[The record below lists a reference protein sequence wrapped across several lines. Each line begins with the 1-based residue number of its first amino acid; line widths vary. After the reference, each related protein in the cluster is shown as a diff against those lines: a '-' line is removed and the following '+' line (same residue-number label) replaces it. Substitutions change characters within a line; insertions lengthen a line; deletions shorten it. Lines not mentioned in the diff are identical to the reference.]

1 MEIIVAVFGILLST
15 VTFYLLGSL
24 FERFFQTDDE
34 IITAIVSISL
44 GLGIFSYA
52 VNILGLFG
60 QLTSTAVVCLTMAII
75 LLRYKVLLPALT
87 FLKRVSFSPIVD
99 MRRESLPL
107 MLTWC
112 FIIISTFLLAL
123 LPEVTNDALCYQLN
137 IPKELVWQKSTLPL
151 FYDFNSYTPILMNH
165 LYAVGLLFD
174 SAALSRLFHWLC
186 GYLLAVLIYRDSF
199 NLSQNKKVSF
209 WIALIFLLTPT
220 IINEITSSYVDIG
233 VALFV
238 YISFLF
244 WQKIESSESGRN
256 ALAVLC
262 GVFIAFAVST
272 KILMMIAFLPMLIL
286 LMKFSLRERSI
297 KILFRIGCFF
307 SLGVIAGC
315 FFWFIRNYAL
325 TGNPFFPYLGRLF
338 GTVDFGYVEH
348 FQGMGPA
355 KNLLNFFL
363 LPLNLTFKPDDYDRG
378 YWIGPAFLCFLPF
391 ILHTIYYKKSRRNT
405 GIYVLAYLWIWF
417 ALFHNARFLIPA
429 LCLLFPL
436 ATWGLCDCLK
446 KFNKH
451 RHFIR
456 LFRYGFYALTVLLL
470 ALYIYHYRMQWNVL
484 IGRWTAQEYLI
495 NVERSATAAHWI
507 NSNLPQ
513 NAKIL
518 NAEEIR
524 GYHIMRP
531 AVRDVWYRR
540 RTNYHNQDS
549 PGDLYT
555 RLKKNGFTHILRL
568 YYTDNTTPERFGL
581 LDEMIANEPGVK
593 LLHVLDSKN
602 IREVKHRYKIYEIK

>member
-1 MEIIVAVFGILLST
+1 MEIIVAVFGILLAT

-87 FLKRVSFSPIVD
+87 FLKRVSFSPIID
-99 MRRESLPL
+99 IRRESLPL

-199 NLSQNKKVSF
+199 NLSQNKKISF

-244 WQKIESSESGRN
+244 WQKIEISVIGRN
-256 ALAVLC
+256 SLAVLC

-286 LMKFSLRERSI
+286 LMKLALRERSV
-297 KILFRIGCFF
+297 KIFFSIGCFF

-378 YWIGPAFLCFLPF
+378 YWIGPAFFCLLPF
-391 ILHTIYYKKSRRNT
+391 ILHSFWYKKGFRAA
-405 GIYVLAYLWIWF
+405 GIYVFTFLIIWF
-417 ALFHNARFLIPA
+417 VLFHNARFLIPV
-429 LCLLFPL
+429 LCLLFP
-436 ATWGLCDCLK
+436 AAAWGLADCEK
-446 KFNKH
+446 KFKDKKYVVCFFKGG
-451 RHFIR
+451 FIM
-456 LFRYGFYALTVLLL
+456 LTVLLM
-470 ALYIYHYRMQWNVL
+470 ALHIYHYRLQWNVI
-484 IGRWTAQEYLI
+484 IGRWSSNEYLLKA
-495 NVERSATAAHWI
+495 ERSASAADWI
-507 NSNLPQ
+507 NQNLPEDV
-513 NAKIL
+513 KIL

-524 GYHIMRP
+524 GYHINRP
-531 AVRDVWYRR
+531 AIREVWYRR
-540 RTNYHNQDS
+540 RTDYPNQDS
-549 PGDLYT
+549 PNAFYN
-555 RLKKNGFTHILRL
+555 RLKNEGFTHILRNFNA
-568 YYTDNTTPERFGL
+568 DGTTSERFAL
-581 LDEMIANEPGVK
+581 LDQTIAGHSQIK
-593 LLHVLDSKN
+593 LIQELESKN
-602 IREVKHRYKIYEIK
+602 IRENRYRYKIYEIT